1 MRNTPSKLVSCKKSN
16 FPNLKP
22 QFHEQFHSESSKSC
36 TKLPPTAHQRLRRA
50 AQHPANA
57 GHTPANHPS
66 RPTFVASAFAPCFH
80 LRLLPLFPPL
90 PLVLP
95 ALLFL
100 PLPLLSF
107 SPSVFAFAP
116 PSSPLPFAPC
126 AFISAFAPA
135 LHPPPPQHHQDSPV
149 PPPQETLIRIRVQKP
164 SSLAHPEGFRPGPL
178 AVRDSASSTPE
189 NRSIAR
195 HFANFVSL
203 SSKSTRNLTG
213 LHLEHT
219 PESYPGLAPAFFQFK
234 GIFRML

>member
-1 MRNTPSKLVSCKKSN
+1 MQEIELSESEATIPRAIPFGKFKILHQTPSNSTPTATPSN
-16 FPNLKP
+16 TT
-22 QFHEQFHSESSKSC
+22 SSKRRPHARESPFTSHLRGLRLC
-36 TKLPPTAHQRLRRA
+36 PLLPSPPIASISTFASSSACASVSAPASIIVFAFRLCFRA
-50 AQHPANA
+50 PV
-57 GHTPANHPS
+57 
-66 RPTFVASAFAPCFH
+66 FAFALRPLCFH
-80 LRLLPLFPPL
+80 LRFR
-90 PLVLP
+90 
-95 ALLFL
+95 AC
-100 PLPLLSF
+100 S
-107 SPSVFAFAP
+107 SPSAAAASPRFAG
-116 PSSPLPFAPC
+116 ST
-126 AFISAFAPA
+126 
-135 LHPPPPQHHQDSPV
+135 
-149 PPPQETLIRIRVQKP
+149 PQETLIRIRVQKP